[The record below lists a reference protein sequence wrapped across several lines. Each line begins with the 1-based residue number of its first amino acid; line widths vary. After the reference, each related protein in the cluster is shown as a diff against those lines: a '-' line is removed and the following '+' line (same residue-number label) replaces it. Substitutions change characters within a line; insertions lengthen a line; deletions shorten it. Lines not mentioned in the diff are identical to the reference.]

1 MDPLTARMRCLDL
14 ADSLCDEDADATDI
28 LAIATV
34 LWTWVMEPFTL
45 VDANAPDEDDET
57 ATRQ

>member
-1 MDPLTARMRCLDL
+1 MRCLDL

-34 LWTWVMEPFTL
+34 LWAWVMEPFTL
-45 VDANAPDEDDET
+45 EDVSSENDPD

>member
-14 ADSLCDEDADATDI
+14 ADSLCDEDADAADI

-45 VDANAPDEDDET
+45 VDVSDEDNDPD

>member
-14 ADSLCDEDADATDI
+14 ADSLCDEDADAGDI

-45 VDANAPDEDDET
+45 EEATADENDPD